1 MGKGKL
7 FLVSTPIGN
16 MEDITFRAVKTLQD
30 VSLIAAE
37 DTRRVRKL
45 LSRHHI
51 SNRITSYYQHCELT
65 KGKKILTELMKGAD
79 VALVSDAGTPGIS
92 DPGYRLV
99 QSALEEGIEVVP
111 IPGANAAIAALSVSG
126 LPTDSFFYGGFLPA
140 KKGERRRKLQLY
152 QNYTSTMIFHETP
165 HRLAAAL
172 KDLHEVLGNRR
183 VAIAR
188 ELTKIHE
195 EVWRGRLQDLMD
207 NLDQL
212 TLRGEFT
219 LVIEGRAKRPQVS
232 SIEATTIK
240 EDYQKLRQ
248 KSGLNQKEAM
258 KQIARERGISKSEVY
273 KAIIK
278 E

>member
-16 MEDITFRAVKTLQD
+16 LEDMTFRAIKTLQA

-45 LSRHHI
+45 LNRYQI
-51 SNRITSYYQHCELT
+51 SNRVTSYHQHNELT
-65 KGKKILTELMKGAD
+65 KGKKILTELMKGTD

-111 IPGANAAIAALSVSG
+111 IPGPNAAIAALSVSG
-126 LPTDSFFYGGFLPA
+126 LPTDSFFYGGFLPP
-140 KKGERRRKLQLY
+140 KGGDRKRKLHLY
-152 QNYTSTMIFHETP
+152 QSYTTTLIFHEAP
-165 HRLAAAL
+165 HRLVATL
-172 KDLHEVLGNRR
+172 KDIYEVLGNRR
-183 VAIAR
+183 LAIAR

-195 EVWRGRLQDLMD
+195 EVWRGWLNDLMD
-207 NLDQL
+207 NLQQL

-219 LVIEGRAKRPQVS
+219 LVIEGREKRPPGS
-232 SIEATTIK
+232 SIEVTTIK
-240 EDYQKLRQ
+240 KDYKELRD
-248 KSGLNQKEAM
+248 KSGLSQKEAM

-273 KAIIK
+273 KAIVK
-278 E
+278 G